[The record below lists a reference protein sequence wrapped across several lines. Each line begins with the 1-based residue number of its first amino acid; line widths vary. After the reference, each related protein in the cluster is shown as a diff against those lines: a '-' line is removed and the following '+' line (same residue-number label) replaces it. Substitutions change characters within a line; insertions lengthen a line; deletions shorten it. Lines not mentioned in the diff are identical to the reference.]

1 MRIRRLR
8 KNSKKYNIP
17 DDTLRNWI
25 DKYKSQGFE
34 NLSKKLKNI
43 KRNLNQARKIK
54 NRTLDPV

>member
-43 KRNLNQARKIK
+43 IS
-54 NRTLDPV
+54 